1 MFYVKDHKTRDMFD
15 PLARFGRHRRSR
27 LEKSWAKC
35 AFRRFRPPDPKG
47 FRPAFRSDS
56 GHPRSVSD
64 AGDYCFSHWPIS
76 VNLLPFFFR
85 MDSPLRAIL

>member
-1 MFYVKDHKTRDMFD
+1 MSDSTTWVGMDVHKENICT
-15 PLARFGRHRRSR
+15 
-27 LEKSWAKC
+27 C
-35 AFRRFRPPDPKG
+35 AFRRFRPPEPRLI
-47 FRPAFRSDS
+47 RPAFRGDS

-76 VNLLPFFFR
+76 VNLCCPFFFR